1 MAQCVQCYCWR
12 WCQRSDTDPEDT
24 HFYFRYQ
31 QTIVFRQRPRI
42 HRNTPDRD
50 TELSPAQGI
59 FGHPIRDFLPVK
71 PGMYLPRQDWR
82 LTMAKRE
89 QALARRHARQ
99 EQLLS
104 EHTKTL
110 VPLKVSDV
118 VSIQNQHGPHPLKW
132 DKSGTVVEVMQ
143 YDQYK
148 IRMDGSGRVSVRNRK
163 FLKKIVPFNSVS
175 RTGHSMH
182 PQQTPITGRSAVDNL
197 PQSSGHPTHEQAGG
211 DHLYVPDEQIELDH
225 TPHAPDG
232 PAEGNHAQQAPDAGH
247 ED

>member
-1 MAQCVQCYCWR
+1 MQ
-12 WCQRSDTDPEDT
+12 E
-24 HFYFRYQ
+24 
-31 QTIVFRQRPRI
+31 
-42 HRNTPDRD
+42 
-50 TELSPAQGI
+50 
-59 FGHPIRDFLPVK
+59 
-71 PGMYLPRQDWR
+71 WR
-82 LTMAKRE
+82 LTMEKRE

-163 FLKKIVPFNSVS
+163 FLKKIVPFNSIS
-175 RTGHSMH
+175 PTGHSMH
-182 PQQTPITGRSAVDNL
+182 PHHRPEC
-197 PQSSGHPTHEQAGG
+197 SGQP
-211 DHLYVPDEQIELDH
+211 PSELR
-225 TPHAPDG
+225 AP
-232 PAEGNHAQQAPDAGH
+232 NS
-247 ED
+247 